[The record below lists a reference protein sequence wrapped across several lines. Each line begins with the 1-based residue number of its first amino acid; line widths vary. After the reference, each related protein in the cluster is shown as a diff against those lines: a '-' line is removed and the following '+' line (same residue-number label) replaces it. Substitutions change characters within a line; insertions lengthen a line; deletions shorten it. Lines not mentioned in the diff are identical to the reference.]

1 MSRQQM
7 RVLMYLKDHRGI
19 TQFEATE
26 AIGCLRLS
34 ERIRELA
41 KMGYKIEKVWE
52 DGVNRYG
59 DKTRVIRYFVKE
71 KTA

>member
-7 RVLMYLKDHRGI
+7 RVLMYLKDHWGI
-19 TQFEATE
+19 TQLEAME
-26 AIGCLRLS
+26 AFGCLRLS

-52 DGVNRYG
+52 DGFNRYG
-59 DKTRVIRYFVKE
+59 DKTRVIRYFVKG
-71 KTA
+71 AAA

>member
-7 RVLMYLKDHRGI
+7 RVLRYLDDHRGI
-19 TQFEATE
+19 TQGEAYE
-26 AIGCLRLS
+26 AFGCLRLS

-41 KMGYKIEKVWE
+41 KMGYRVEKIWE

-59 DKTRVIRYFVKE
+59 DKTRVVRYFVKE
-71 KTA
+71 RTA